1 MITNR
6 IDGSLTS
13 SPSNQLFD
21 LLTVVSKP
29 EVYQAKLK
37 KLEDAIEENKKFVA
51 LVGPASDVL
60 ALKKKAQ
67 EDAAAAQEALADAK
81 TKAQGMVAEAT
92 SEAAL
97 IVSKAKAG
105 AADVLGA
112 AKSEMD
118 KAIGAKNDAVAL
130 MQRAQIAAND
140 AAAKVSQAQAKAEEL
155 EVEIAK
161 AKQAEQA
168 AKDLRQS
175 IIEKHQAFIASL

>member
-1 MITNR
+1 MITTR
-6 IDGSLTS
+6 IDGS

-21 LLTVVSKP
+21 LLTVVSNP

-67 EDAAAAQEALADAK
+67 EDAAAAQEVLAEAK
-81 TKAQGMVAEAT
+81 TKAQGIVADAT

-97 IVSKAKAG
+97 IVSKAKAE

-112 AKSEMD
+112 AKAKESE
-118 KAIGAKNDAVAL
+118 V
-130 MQRAQIAAND
+130 
-140 AAAKVSQAQAKAEEL
+140 AAALKDAKAAESSAFKAQTDAEVQSSRAQAKAAEF
-155 EVEIAK
+155 EVVLAK
-161 AKQAEQA
+161 AKEAEQA

-175 IIEKHQAFIASL
+175 IIEKHQAFIVSL